1 MITTRRNLIPDALSA
16 CKPLS
21 DPIRV
26 FANILRF
33 WISLAGVV
41 LIIGATGAL
50 LLALRR
56 HSASEIT
63 GMLILLFAIAGVLA
77 APIGLWLFF
86 RSANR
91 TPVLYLRS
99 FRSDIPARRLRSLLK
114 AALGHHFRLCG
125 IRPPRERSSLF
136 TRLFA
141 SGLVAMRYIGSEH
154 FELEAHDRDWM
165 ARLLATYARSAF
177 VFIDVRDLTHHVEN
191 EIRLSYLA
199 MGAERCI
206 FLVDSRQSTAEWL
219 GTLSAMLALT
229 EEPNLHL
236 LVYPGDQKVDEAG
249 FVASVRSIMDQVPQG
264 PVEIPEKAIAFL
276 DQHMEPRY
284 RVTAFWHTDAGNVLL
299 YCGVGSVFMLGGAF
313 LREQFGPF
321 ANPSSVI
328 GLAALIMFFV
338 AWGRA
343 WKQAGV
349 DNRFRR
355 PRAFNPRY
363 ALFFA
368 LLLTIFSPA
377 TISVTALAI
386 YKLNQTV
393 DYARHVRVEAD
404 IQTISTSLKMYEAMN
419 GFCPTTEQGLQA
431 LVTLPDSEPRP
442 TRWYRSL
449 DQVPLDPWETQYVY
463 RCPGIKNPAG
473 FDLFSAG
480 PDRVADTADDDWGQE
495 EK

>member
-1 MITTRRNLIPDALSA
+1 M
-16 CKPLS
+16 S

-41 LIIGATGAL
+41 LIIGAASAL
-50 LLALRR
+50 WLARQK
-56 HSASEIT
+56 HGGGDVA
-63 GMLILLFAIAGVLA
+63 GVVILFFAIAGLLA
-77 APIGLWLFF
+77 TPIGLWLFF

-91 TPVLYLRS
+91 TPVLYLRA
-99 FRSDIPARRLRSLLK
+99 FRSDVPARRLRSLLK
-114 AALGHHFRLCG
+114 AALGNRYRLCG
-125 IRPPRERSSLF
+125 IRPPRQRSSLF

-154 FELEAHDRDWM
+154 FELEAHDTDWM

-177 VFIDVRDLTHHVEN
+177 VFIDVRDLTQHVEN

-206 FLVDSRQSTAEWL
+206 FLADSRQSTAGWL
-219 GTLSAMLALT
+219 RTLGIMLGWS
-229 EEPNLHL
+229 EEPNIHL
-236 LVYPGDQKVDEAG
+236 LIYPGDQKVDEAG
-249 FVASVRSIMDQVPQG
+249 FVASVRSIVDQIPQG
-264 PVEIPEKAIAFL
+264 PAEIPEKAIAFL
-276 DQHMEPRY
+276 DQHVEPRH
-284 RVTAFWHTDAGNVLL
+284 RVTAFRHTDAANVLL
-299 YCGVGSVFMLGGAF
+299 YCTAGSVFMLGGAY
-313 LREQFGPF
+313 LRDQFGPF

-328 GLAALIMFFV
+328 GIAALIMFFV

-355 PRAFNPRY
+355 RRTFNPRW
-363 ALFFA
+363 ALCFA

-386 YKLNQTV
+386 FKLNRAV
-393 DYARHVRVEAD
+393 DEARQVEVRAD
-404 IQTISTSLKMYEAMN
+404 IQTISTQLKMYEAMN
-419 GFCPTTEQGLQA
+419 GFYPTTEQGLQA
-431 LVTLPDSEPRP
+431 LVTQPDSDPRP
-442 TRWYRSL
+442 TRWYRL
-449 DQVPLDPWETQYVY
+449 IDQWPLDPWKTPYIY

-480 PDRVADTADDDWGQE
+480 PDRAPDTADDDWGEQ
-495 EK
+495 